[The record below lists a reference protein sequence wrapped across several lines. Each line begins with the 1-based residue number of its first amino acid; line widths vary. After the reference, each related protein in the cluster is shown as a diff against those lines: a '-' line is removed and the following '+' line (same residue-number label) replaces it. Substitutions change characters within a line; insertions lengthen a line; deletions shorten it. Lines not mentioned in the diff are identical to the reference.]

1 MSKTRFLTVAF
12 GAALCLGVGLG
23 CGGDDQKQPVADS
36 KGAQMH
42 ERPTPAAPGG
52 GAPAPA
58 PKRKT
63 AGNAASQ

>member
-12 GAALCLGVGLG
+12 LAGLCLGVGLG
-23 CGGDDQKQPVADS
+23 CGGDDKKQPVADS
-36 KGAQMH
+36 KGVQMH

-52 GAPAPA
+52 GAPAP
-58 PKRKT
+58 KRKT